1 MVTISKPLSAAQ
13 AQAYHKLEFTSET
26 ASYYKQGDGVQGEWQ
41 GQLAEKLGLS
51 GAVSEDHFARL
62 SQGKHPET
70 EAQMVKHR
78 PAQEYKNADGS
89 TTKAVEHRAG
99 WDATLS
105 APKSVSLTALVGG
118 DERVREAHRAA
129 VTTALSELERYTQA
143 RIGGNHPAE
152 TTGQFIVAKF
162 EHDTARPVDGY
173 AAPQLHTHAVI
184 FNVTERENGTT
195 RALQERGLFESQNFA
210 TAVYQSALTYQLRN
224 LGYEIEA
231 GKSGAPE
238 IKGYSQEYLDAS
250 SLRSKQIQEQL
261 AKTGHSGPEAAQIA
275 AHSTRD
281 SKQIL
286 PPEEVLKAHREIAS
300 EFGNQADK
308 VIAEARERAQRQERT
323 PDAIER
329 AREAVSYAK
338 ASIFEREAVSDE
350 RGIMRDALRRGMGE
364 TTYAH
369 VRAEFDARQGR
380 GEFREIEGGKHDT
393 GRSFSTPET
402 IAAERANVA
411 HMKAGQNTVEPI
423 MSKGEATAQAA
434 TPDFLSPAQRTVIGE
449 VLTSRDRIHGLQ
461 GLAGTGKTTALET
474 IKEGAERNGYAV
486 EGFAPTSRATG
497 QLREAGISANTLQSF
512 LARGGQEQTAGDPAS
527 RHLYMLDES
536 SLASTRQMQA
546 FLAKVGPQDRVLVIG
561 DIRQHQGVDAGRPF
575 EQMQQAGMR
584 TAKLDQI
591 MRQKDPELLKA
602 VEHLSKNETVEGVK
616 LLQQQGRITEVPD
629 AAARFQAIAKEYAAK
644 PENTIIVS
652 PDNRSRQEINQAVRT
667 ELQATGAVAKDSR
680 EFTTLVQR
688 SDMTGA
694 DRAWAARYQAG
705 DVIRYTRG
713 SKAEGIERGSYATVV
728 TANAKENTLTVRQG
742 DGESATYDPARLRGV
757 NVYREVSREMAVG
770 DRMQFTAPDKNL
782 EVANRQLG
790 TIQRIEPDRIT
801 VKLDGK
807 DERTVS
813 FDPAKMRQFDH
824 GYAVTS
830 HSSQGL
836 TAGRVLA
843 NIDTDGPRGLI
854 NTRLAYVAISR
865 ASDDVRIYTNAAG
878 DLGARLATDVS
889 KTAAVEFRPP
899 SGAAQLAQATDLLRK
914 NETVAGVELLERQGR
929 IREYADP
936 EHRHAAVVR
945 EFSAQPVK
953 TVIVAPDRAE
963 RQELTQLLRAELRSS
978 GALAPEDR
986 SLWVSTMRPEARF
999 TAANDQREDLIIF
1012 KKGIEGHGISD
1023 GATGIVIGVDARR
1036 NLLTVQKA
1044 DGEEVSYNPAR
1055 FRAETMKTTV
1065 QRDERRDFAVGE
1077 RIQFT
1082 APDRALGVRSGD
1094 LGTIERI
1101 AGDRSIAVRLDS
1113 GKTVDLDPKTPRH
1126 IDYGYAVDGSK
1137 AVSADRVLVSVA
1149 TAPQLT
1155 SESKMFQ
1162 AISAA
1167 KQDAAIYT
1175 SDASTLSR
1183 APVLAPP
1190 RPPTEIEQLKEA
1202 VSTLGKNET
1211 RAGVEMLDRQGRVH
1225 EHRDP
1230 DERAASLARNFAA
1243 NPDGAIAFADRPEER
1258 DRLTAA
1264 IRAELKSEG
1273 IVAQGEHTLATA
1285 RPRLDLTGDDKRDV
1299 RMYEVGNIIHYRVG
1313 KEKLGIPKDSTA
1325 HVVAINRDAN
1335 RLTVERPDGKRVSYN
1350 PNPYQG
1356 FRETSTVHR
1365 PSLGQFAEGD
1375 RIRFVGPDKELGIRR
1390 LDFGTIEKVG
1400 EAKDL
1405 IVRMDTGK
1413 RVEIEPTRLR
1423 QFEHGY
1429 VVPEIKGFMPDRV
1442 LASLAA
1448 PSLLHRSSDS
1458 YAALSRASRDLAIF
1472 TVDQR
1477 CMYDPKVRV
1486 EQVEAISRGPQAV
1499 HPPTEKG
1506 QQPSLSVPVSPKQP
1520 EIDNSQSFGL

>member
-13 AQAYHKLEFTSET
+13 AQAYHRLEFTSET
-26 ASYYKQGDGVQGEWQ
+26 ASYYKQGDAVQGEWQ
-41 GQLAEKLGLS
+41 GQMAEKFGLS

-62 SQGKHPET
+62 SEGKHPQT

-99 WDATLS
+99 WDATFS
-105 APKSVSLTALVGG
+105 ASKSVSLTALVGG
-118 DERVREAHRAA
+118 DERVRDAHRAA

-152 TTGQFIVAKF
+152 TTGKFIAAKF

-184 FNVTERENGTT
+184 FNVTERGDGTT

-250 SLRSKQIQEQL
+250 SLRSQQIQDQL

-275 AHSTRD
+275 AHATRD

-286 PPEEVLKAHREIAS
+286 PPEEVLKAHREMAS
-300 EFGNQADK
+300 EFGNQADT
-308 VIAEARERAQRQERT
+308 VIAEAHERAQTQERQIA
-323 PDAIER
+323 PESR
-329 AREAVSYAK
+329 AREAVTYARE
-338 ASIFEREAVSDE
+338 STFEREAVADE
-350 RGIMRDALRRGMGE
+350 RGLMRDALRRGMGE

-369 VRAEFDARQGR
+369 VRGEFDARQVR
-380 GEFREIEGGKHDT
+380 GEFRQIDGLKHDT
-393 GRSFSTPET
+393 GRRFTTPET

-423 MSKGEATAQAA
+423 MSKGEAKAQAA
-434 TPDFLSPAQRTVIGE
+434 TREFLNPAQRAVIEE

-461 GLAGTGKTTALET
+461 GLAGTGKTTTLET

-512 LARGGQEQTAGDPAS
+512 LAQGGQEQTAGDPAS

-546 FLAKVGPQDRVLVIG
+546 FLEKVGPQDRVLVIG
-561 DIRQHQGVDAGRPF
+561 DVRQHQGVDAGRPF
-575 EQMQQAGMR
+575 EQMQDAGMR

-602 VEHLSKNETVEGVK
+602 VEHLSKNETVPGVK
-616 LLQQQGRITEVPD
+616 LLEEQGRITEVPD
-629 AAARFQAIAKEYAAK
+629 AQERFQAIARDYAAK

-667 ELQATGAVAKDSR
+667 ELQAIGVLSRDSR
-680 EFTTLVQR
+680 EFATLVQR

-694 DRAWAARYQAG
+694 DRGWAARYQTG

-713 SKAEGIERGSYATVV
+713 SKAEGIKRGSYATVLAV
-728 TANAKENTLTVRQG
+728 HAREDILTVRRG
-742 DGESATYDPARLRGV
+742 DGDLATYDPTRLRGV
-757 NVYREVSREMAVG
+757 NVYREVQREFATG
-770 DRMQFTAPDKNL
+770 DRLQFTAPDKKL

-790 TIQRIEPDRIT
+790 TIRKIAPDRIT

-807 DERTVS
+807 DKRTVS

-830 HSSQGL
+830 HSAQGL

-843 NIDTDGPRGLI
+843 NIDTEGSRGLI

-865 ASDDVRIYTNAAG
+865 ASEDARIYTNDAAA
-878 DLGARLATDVS
+878 LGARLATDVS
-889 KTAAVEFRPP
+889 KTVAVEFRPP
-899 SGAAQLAQATDLLRK
+899 SSAAQLAQATDLLRK
-914 NETVAGVELLERQGR
+914 NETVAGVDLLERQGR

-936 EHRHAAVVR
+936 EHRFAAVVR
-945 EFSAQPVK
+945 EFSAQPGR

-963 RQELTQLLRAELRSS
+963 RQELTQLLRAELKSS
-978 GALAPEDR
+978 GALAPEDH
-986 SLWVSTMRPEARF
+986 SLWVSTMRPEAGF
-999 TAANDQREDLIIF
+999 TAANYQREDLIIF

-1023 GATGIVIGVDARR
+1023 GASGIVTGVDARR
-1036 NLLTVQKA
+1036 NLLTVQKS

-1082 APDRALGVRSGD
+1082 APDKALGVRSGD

-1101 AGDRSIAVRLDS
+1101 ADNRSIAVRLDN
-1113 GKTVDLDPKTPRH
+1113 GKTVDLDPKTPRP

-1155 SESKMFQ
+1155 GESKIFQ
-1162 AISAA
+1162 ALSAA
-1167 KQDAAIYT
+1167 RQDAAIYT
-1175 SDASTLSR
+1175 ADASTLRR
-1183 APVLAPP
+1183 APVLPPP
-1190 RPPTEIEQLKEA
+1190 RPPTEIEQLRQA
-1202 VSTLGKNET
+1202 VSTLGRNET

-1230 DERAASLARNFAA
+1230 GERAASLARNFAA
-1243 NPDGAIAFADRPEER
+1243 NPDGTIAFADRPEER
-1258 DRLTAA
+1258 GRLTAA
-1264 IRAELKSEG
+1264 IRAALKSEG

-1299 RMYEVGNIIHYRVG
+1299 RMYEVGNLIHYRVG
-1313 KEKLGIPKDSTA
+1313 NEKLGIPKDSTA
-1325 HVVAINRDAN
+1325 HVVAINGDAN

-1356 FRETSTVHR
+1356 LRETSTVHR
-1365 PSLGQFAEGD
+1365 PGVGQFAEGD

-1400 EAKDL
+1400 EANDL

-1413 RVEIEPTRLR
+1413 RVEIEPTRLK
-1423 QFEHGY
+1423 QIEHGY
-1429 VVPEIKGFMPDRV
+1429 VVSEIKGFMPYRV
-1442 LASLAA
+1442 LASLAE
-1448 PSLLHRSSDS
+1448 PSILHRSSDS
-1458 YAALSRASRDLAIF
+1458 YAVLSRASQDLAIY

-1477 CMYDPKVRV
+1477 SMYDPRVRV

-1506 QQPSLSVPVSPKQP
+1506 QQPSLSIPVSPKQP
-1520 EIDNSQSFGL
+1520 EIDNSQSLGL